1 MPHRYFY
8 DSVVTKET
16 RGKTTTDTIWHR
28 VRNLQFVNQ
37 LGKKTSL
44 DDLKGKIVVVDFFF
58 TRCPSICPVLA
69 RRMKKLQDSF
79 TANDTIVQ
87 FLSISIDPEHD
98 SVPQLRKFADR
109 YNINHDTWWMVSG
122 DKKDVYD
129 FAFQELKASVADPGI
144 DTAFIHTENFFLL
157 DTNRIVRG
165 WYSGFDTVKQ
175 AQLVRD
181 IPLLMLEKDKKSPS
195 IFREF
200 IPLLPVIFLGIALAL
215 GLLYLGWIRLFDWD
229 QDRQWLPFLGLFVLS
244 VVMGGSVCINA
255 LSFDAMRV
263 RAALDTGQRLWHLL
277 VIKNLAL
284 LCLVAPIGFV
294 ISLLIAIGAGD
305 WSRFVNALVLTV
317 CFILLWLGV
326 GNIVSIAVPSRDEP
340 LLKRKQSGSL
350 KQFLIAFAV
359 SYLIGYLDIA
369 ITSLRAIRFDTKCEQ
384 LIIF

>member
-1 MPHRYFY
+1 MTNRAILSIMLVILLPLAGYLSVKYFSQQAVQMPHRYFY

-122 DKKDVYD
+122 NKKDVYD

-165 WYSGFDTVKQ
+165 WYSGFDTLKQ

-200 IPLLPVIFLGIALAL
+200 IPLLPVIFLGIALVFA
-215 GLLYLGWIRLFDWD
+215 
-229 QDRQWLPFLGLFVLS
+229 
-244 VVMGGSVCINA
+244 
-255 LSFDAMRV
+255 
-263 RAALDTGQRLWHLL
+263 
-277 VIKNLAL
+277 VI
-284 LCLVAPIGFV
+284 
-294 ISLLIAIGAGD
+294 
-305 WSRFVNALVLTV
+305 
-317 CFILLWLGV
+317 FILNRV
-326 GNIVSIAVPSRDEP
+326 KKKN
-340 LLKRKQSGSL
+340 
-350 KQFLIAFAV
+350 
-359 SYLIGYLDIA
+359 
-369 ITSLRAIRFDTKCEQ
+369 
-384 LIIF
+384 